1 MIERKL
7 SQEEI
12 DELFLFCERH
22 YVKYYDLQLE
32 LVDHLAESIEL
43 QFRNGNSISF
53 DNALKNIFKDFSVFG
68 FSKIKTARERALQKG
83 YEDLFWQ
90 QTLDYLKM
98 PKVLLTGAAVSVLF
112 SFISF
117 AHNPGN
123 FIFSYFLAILF
134 FLIYYRYRL
143 FPTKY
148 RIKSFGG
155 KSFMAISYLES
166 RQLLAATAMQCPFIV
181 FQLSQ
186 IQHIQILNR
195 YWLALP
201 VSLTIVIFTITLY
214 LSLIVIP
221 IKIREHLKEQFPQF
235 IKS

>member
-1 MIERKL
+1 MTNRKL

-12 DELFLFCERH
+12 DGLFLFCERH

-43 QFRNGNSISF
+43 QFRNDNSIIF
-53 DNALKNIFKDFSVFG
+53 DNALKNIFKDFGIFG

-90 QTLDYLKM
+90 LTLDYLKM
-98 PKVLLTGAAVSVLF
+98 PKVILTGAAVSVLF

-134 FLIYYRYRL
+134 LLIYYHYRL

-148 RIKSFGG
+148 RIKTVGG

-181 FQLSQ
+181 FQLIHMQ
-186 IQHIQILNR
+186 YIQLLN
-195 YWLALP
+195 YFWFALP
-201 VSLTIVIFTITLY
+201 VSLAIIMFTITLY
-214 LSLIVIP
+214 LSLFVIP
-221 IKIREHLKEQFPQF
+221 SKIREHLKEQFPQY
-235 IKS
+235 IQD